1 MLPYSTLR
9 DLFRIPWVRDN
20 RAAVNYL
27 NTMFYLL
34 VSLYRSR
41 RIQEF
46 LIVRHMYFKMFESFA
61 IYGRSQARDVLGELL
76 DIPWLKQHQG
86 DVYRLMA
93 IFKQL
98 CVMLNEAESGNDDM
112 ALQLE
117 INKKVREFITIL
129 KVLSNFNHRDEK
141 RIADLMD
148 RPDAMD
154 ILVMNLLAEQQK
166 SVGHTNIDDTNID
179 HRL

>member
-41 RIQEF
+41 RIQEY
-46 LIVRHMYFKMFESFA
+46 LIVRDMYFNMFESFA

-76 DIPWLKQHQG
+76 AIPWFKQHQG
-86 DVYRLMA
+86 DVYRLLA

-98 CVMLNEAESGNDDM
+98 CAMLNEAEGSNDDM
-112 ALQLE
+112 ALQFE
-117 INKKVREFITIL
+117 INKKVREFITVF
-129 KVLSNFNHRDEK
+129 KVLSNFNHRDEE
-141 RIADLMD
+141 RITELMG
-148 RPDAMD
+148 RPDVMD
-154 ILVMNLLAEQQK
+154 VLVIDLLAEQHK
-166 SVGHTNIDDTNID
+166 PVSHTSIDTNID
-179 HRL
+179 THI

>member
-41 RIQEF
+41 RIQEY
-46 LIVRHMYFKMFESFA
+46 LIVRHMYFNMFESFA

-76 DIPWLKQHQG
+76 DIPWFKQHQG

-98 CVMLNEAESGNDDM
+98 CAMLNKADM
-112 ALQLE
+112 ALHLE

-141 RIADLMD
+141 RIAELMN
-148 RPDAMD
+148 RPDVMD
-154 ILVMNLLAEQQK
+154 ILVMNLLAEQHK
-166 SVGHTNIDDTNID
+166 PVGHTNIEDTNID

>member
-20 RAAVNYL
+20 RAAVHYL

-34 VSLYRSR
+34 VALYRSR
-41 RIQEF
+41 RIQEY
-46 LIVRHMYFKMFESFA
+46 LIVRHLYFNMFESFA
-61 IYGRSQARDVLGELL
+61 IYGRSQARDVLEELL
-76 DIPWLKQHQG
+76 AIPWFKQHQG

-98 CVMLNEAESGNDDM
+98 CVILNEAEGSNDDM
-112 ALQLE
+112 ALQFD

-141 RIADLMD
+141 RIAELMN
-148 RPDAMD
+148 RPDVMN
-154 ILVMNLLAEQQK
+154 ILVMNLLAEQHK
-166 SVGHTNIDDTNID
+166 PVGHTNIEDTNID